1 MTALPFDTLKLAEKL
16 HAGGFSEQQ
25 AKTAAAAAAF
35 ADAMSGGGLVV
46 KADLRETEIRLE
58 AKVESIK
65 VDLMKWLVPLLL
77 GQAALTAALVKLL

>member
-25 AKTAAAAAAF
+25 AKTAAAAF
-35 ADAMSGGGLVV
+35 AEAMSGGDLVV

-58 AKVESIK
+58 GKVESIK
-65 VDLMKWLVPLLL
+65 VDLMKWMVPLLL
-77 GQAALTAALVKLL
+77 RQAALTAALVKLL

>member
-25 AKTAAAAAAF
+25 AKTAAAAF
-35 ADAMSGGGLVV
+35 ADAMSGGDLVV

>member
-25 AKTAAAAAAF
+25 AKTAAF
-35 ADAMSGGGLVV
+35 ADAMSGGDLVV